1 MFKLNIVH
9 KFNAFKFGTK
19 NISIF
24 FRQNPSAEYYLTE
37 LFENALNFIS

>member
-9 KFNAFKFGTK
+9 KFNAFKLATK

-24 FRQNPSAEYYLTE
+24 FRQNPSAEMT
-37 LFENALNFIS
+37 NII